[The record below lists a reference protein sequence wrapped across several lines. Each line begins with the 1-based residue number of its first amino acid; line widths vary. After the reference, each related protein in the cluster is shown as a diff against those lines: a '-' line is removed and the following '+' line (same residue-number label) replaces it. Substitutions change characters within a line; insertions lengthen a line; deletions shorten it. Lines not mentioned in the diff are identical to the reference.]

1 MTPEDKS
8 KSSEP
13 RGFGPDEFSVFMPS
27 HARRPGLGARQIL
40 FIGVAGACVL
50 GVGLGLW
57 AKPAMSERQA
67 MAAKPADAP
76 KAAPP
81 PPARQLEIVVDDR
94 PAPLGKPIDVLPSR
108 GAPPSAPL
116 VPQPP
121 IPQNRALPWPD
132 AAPTAPPEG
141 LIKTR
146 VVAPEPPRA
155 PRAAPPAA
163 ERPKADRPRL
173 APLVVAALV
182 PPKPAPPKAVPQKTV
197 ATKAVAPKA
206 IVKSQPLAPVRL
218 AKDQPDPKAHRLELA
233 RATTARAEAHRLELA
248 ETANAAKTARA
259 AARHQQIELAR
270 AEARGRAEA
279 RAEAKAQALAYAR
292 DDARKR
298 ARLVALAH
306 AVQRL
311 LPHQARTA
319 PSEQARVEQ
328 ARVERPHARKAR
340 HEPQV
345 ERASLKTRRAQRF
358 AEPPPRAHAPV
369 VPPAHASGLMKVS
382 APRCASR
389 DAGQAI
395 VCADPA
401 LGAAERQLN
410 RAYQDARAAGVPD
423 AQLQHQQQRWLA
435 ARSAAAREAPWAVH
449 DVYIARIAEL
459 NGQAREAHGPG
470 Y

>member
-13 RGFGPDEFSVFMPS
+13 RGFGPDEFSVFMPPR
-27 HARRPGLGARQIL
+27 ARRPGLGARQIL

-108 GAPPSAPL
+108 GAPPPAPL
-116 VPQPP
+116 VPQA
-121 IPQNRALPWPD
+121 RALPWPD
-132 AAPTAPPEG
+132 AAPSAPPEG

-146 VVAPEPPRA
+146 TEVAEPPPA
-155 PRAAPPAA
+155 PRAGAPRA
-163 ERPKADRPRL
+163 ERPKL
-173 APLVVAALV
+173 APLVVAALF

-197 ATKAVAPKA
+197 VAKAVASKA
-206 IVKSQPLAPVRL
+206 PTKNPPPAPVHL
-218 AKDQPDPKAHRLELA
+218 AKARPDPKAHGLELA
-233 RATTARAEAHRLELA
+233 RAAAAKAQAHRLEVA
-248 ETANAAKTARA
+248 ETAKAARAEKA
-259 AARHQQIELAR
+259 AARQQQIELAR
-270 AEARGRAEA
+270 AEARGREEA
-279 RAEAKAQALAYAR
+279 RAEAKAQALAFAR

-298 ARLVALAH
+298 ARLIALAH

-311 LPHQARTA
+311 LPHQARPA
-319 PSEQARVEQ
+319 PVEQARVEV

-340 HEPQV
+340 HEPRV

-358 AEPPPRAHAPV
+358 AEPPARVHAPV
-369 VPPAHASGLMKVS
+369 VPPARASGLMKVS
-382 APRCASR
+382 APRCAAR
-389 DAGQAI
+389 NAGQAG
-395 VCADPA
+395 VCADPN
-401 LGAAERQLN
+401 LGAAERQLT

-459 NGQAREAHGPG
+459 NGQAREAHDPG

>member
-8 KSSEP
+8 KSTEP
-13 RGFGPDEFSVFMPS
+13 RGVGPDEFSVFMPLR
-27 HARRPGLGARQIL
+27 ARPPGLGARQIL

-76 KAAPP
+76 RAAPP
-81 PPARQLEIVVDDR
+81 SPARQLEIVVDDR

-108 GAPPSAPL
+108 GAPPPAPL
-116 VPQPP
+116 VPQA
-121 IPQNRALPWPD
+121 RALPWPD
-132 AAPTAPPEG
+132 AAPTAPTQG
-141 LIKTR
+141 LIETR
-146 VVAPEPPRA
+146 AVAPEPA
-155 PRAAPPAA
+155 AAPKAA
-163 ERPKADRPRL
+163 PQDTERGTAEKPKADRPKL
-173 APLVVAALV
+173 ARLVVAALF
-182 PPKPAPPKAVPQKTV
+182 PPRPASSKAVPENAVASKAVAKAQLPAPAHLARAASDPKTV
-197 ATKAVAPKA
+197 A
-206 IVKSQPLAPVRL
+206 
-218 AKDQPDPKAHRLELA
+218 KAHRLELA
-233 RATTARAEAHRLELA
+233 RATAARAEAHRLELA
-248 ETANAAKTARA
+248 ETAKAAKAAKA
-259 AARHQQIELAR
+259 AARQQQIELAR

-279 RAEAKAQALAYAR
+279 RAEARTEALAFAR

-311 LPHQARTA
+311 LPRQARPA
-319 PSEQARVEQ
+319 PIQQ
-328 ARVERPHARKAR
+328 ARVERPHARKTR

-345 ERASLKTRRAQRF
+345 ERASLKTRRAPRL
-358 AEPPPRAHAPV
+358 AEPPARVHVPV

-395 VCADPA
+395 ACTDPS
-401 LGAAERQLN
+401 LGAAERQLT